1 MGPLDAIWH
10 LGNLFLPAFGLGMIA
25 AALAKL
31 AWWRDLRHI
40 AWARLAL
47 PAVIA
52 SAAVLLAGFFVFGR
66 DGRMATYAGMVV
78 ACALT
83 LWWRGFGPG
92 RR

>member
-1 MGPLDAIWH
+1 MGPIDALWH
-10 LGNLFLPAFGLGMIA
+10 LANLLLPAFGLGMLA

-31 AWWRDLRHI
+31 AWWRELRGR
-40 AWARLAL
+40 AWASLAL
-47 PAVIA
+47 PAVLA
-52 SAAVLLAGFFVFGR
+52 SAVVLLAGLFVFGR
-66 DGRMATYAGMVV
+66 DGKMATYAGMVV